1 MLIIGTDTVEFT
13 DVNGELITVPK
24 PYKNAPVFE
33 GCREEAVI
41 KSYTE
46 KVVVIYF
53 DNSNLVIYQTLSPK
67 DTLTIV
73 PQYQLN

>member
-13 DVNGELITVPK
+13 DVNGQLITVRK
-24 PYKNAPVFE
+24 PYKNAPVIHILKTNIPVMPKGKFPFVLAFNNKE
-33 GCREEAVI
+33 
-41 KSYTE
+41 
-46 KVVVIYF
+46 VV
-53 DNSNLVIYQTLSPK
+53 YQEVSAK